1 MQAEGAYADLVAA
14 FVAGPFSMWL
24 QVSKANSSPP
34 LPSRQIHAPVVATL
48 LILTAYFVWMVHDTI
63 IKLLT
68 SGYAISQIIFFGR
81 ALAVPISLFLTTKRV
96 GLNGLRPHRIGPHF
110 LRAIFSVADIVFFVS
125 AIALTSLAN
134 TTTIT
139 FSAPLIMTILSALF
153 LHETVGWRR
162 WTAVV
167 IGFLGVL
174 IVLQPSGAGLGVAS
188 IFGMGSAVTYA
199 IFLILTRAMTRH
211 EPVPVMILWNSGLV
225 MIFMGIW
232 MIPFWKTPSPQEW
245 MWFIAIAV
253 TGAIGQFTTTEGFRV
268 GEASLLAPL
277 QYTSLIWAALFGYL
291 VFKDVPSL
299 TLWVGAAV
307 IITSTLY
314 IVLHEHRSSQR

>member
-1 MQAEGAYADLVAA
+1 
-14 FVAGPFSMWL
+14 
-24 QVSKANSSPP
+24 VSKADSSPT
-34 LPSRQIHAPVVATL
+34 LAGRQIHAPVVATL
-48 LILTAYFVWMVHDTI
+48 LVLATYFVWMVHDTI

-68 SGYAISQIIFFGR
+68 SGYAIPQIIFFGR
-81 ALAVPISLFLTTKRV
+81 ALAVPISFFLTTKRV
-96 GLNGLRPHRIGPHF
+96 GLGGLRSHRIGSHF
-110 LRAIFSVADIVFFVS
+110 LRALSSLADIVFFVS

-139 FSAPLIMTILSALF
+139 FSAPLIMTILSAVF
-153 LHETVGWRR
+153 LHENVGWRR

-167 IGFLGVL
+167 MGFLGVL

-188 IFGMGSAVTYA
+188 IFAIGSAVAYA

-232 MIPFWKTPSPQEW
+232 MIPVWRTPTPEDW
-245 MWFIAIAV
+245 VRFIAIAV
-253 TGAIGQFTTTEGFRV
+253 TGAIGQFTTTEAFRM

-277 QYTSLIWAALFGYL
+277 QYTSLIWAALFGYV
-291 VFKDVPSL
+291 VFDDVPSA

-307 IITSTLY
+307 IMMSALY
-314 IVLHEHRSSQR
+314 IVLYEHRKRQ

>member
-1 MQAEGAYADLVAA
+1 MGLANNGVGFRRSRSTSSRSLTMQAEGAYADLCRRGYQIRRGSILEVRAA
-14 FVAGPFSMWL
+14 MWL

-34 LPSRQIHAPVVATL
+34 LASRQIHAPVVATL

-96 GLNGLRPHRIGPHF
+96 GLNGLRPHRISPHF

-162 WTAVV
+162 WTAIV

-188 IFGMGSAVTYA
+188 IFGIGSAVTYA
-199 IFLILTRAMTRH
+199 IFL
-211 EPVPVMILWNSGLV
+211 S
-225 MIFMGIW
+225 
-232 MIPFWKTPSPQEW
+232 SP
-245 MWFIAIAV
+245 A
-253 TGAIGQFTTTEGFRV
+253 R
-268 GEASLLAPL
+268 
-277 QYTSLIWAALFGYL
+277 
-291 VFKDVPSL
+291 
-299 TLWVGAAV
+299 
-307 IITSTLY
+307 
-314 IVLHEHRSSQR
+314 